1 MIVNDDDDPKI
12 KNNNTGD
19 LCEVERNSS
28 IDSMDRTVV
37 RGPFQKIYLKDCFCC
52 LIVHSNMVRECF
64 RFSLLNKTKH
74 ETIKSSVV
82 VRVLDIKEKM
92 IFV

>member
-52 LIVHSNMVRECF
+52 LIVHSIMGIVLYGKRM
-64 RFSLLNKTKH
+64 FSIFSSEQNKT
-74 ETIKSSVV
+74 
-82 VRVLDIKEKM
+82 
-92 IFV
+92 